1 MLISLASYSTL
12 TVVSMNPINKKQKVE
27 ELGQPHSEAG
37 DCGANE
43 GKEGLIDMTIHVLP
57 FHTVHG
63 ILKARTLKWF
73 AIPFSSGPHFFRI
86 LHHDMSI
93 LGGPT

>member
-1 MLISLASYSTL
+1 
-12 TVVSMNPINKKQKVE
+12 MNPISKKQKVE

-43 GKEGLIDMTIHVLP
+43 GKEGLIDTTTHILP

-63 ILKARTLKWF
+63 VLKARTLKWF
-73 AIPFSSGPHFFRI
+73 AISQFQNWEISTSRLYTVTLLI
-86 LHHDMSI
+86 
-93 LGGPT
+93 